1 MAGLAYLTGVG
12 RSPVRDFGRVVVQRE
27 QDTPSGIHG
36 TAEAAVLQD
45 GQPVGEDGY
54 VLGMFTQIFLPGVA
68 HQCPA
73 GDIFHAGKNGEEMT
87 AHIECLLSLF
97 SIIPDILPLSKRKNK
112 NRRRSEPAANHASRI
127 TKAADRGGLPG
138 TRIRRERPAGGERDV
153 LSREL
158 RHGPA
163 APAGR
168 PFGGTAASERG
179 PFRN

>member
-1 MAGLAYLTGVG
+1 M
-12 RSPVRDFGRVVVQRE
+12 VQRE

-112 NRRRSEPAANHASRI
+112 TAGGLNRLQTMPAGSQRRRTEAVCRERGSAGSGRREGRGTCSPGNCGMVRP
-127 TKAADRGGLPG
+127 RLPGGLSEG
-138 TRIRRERPAGGERDV
+138 RRPRKGGR
-153 LSREL
+153 SGISGNR
-158 RHGPA
+158 
-163 APAGR
+163 APS
-168 PFGGTAASERG
+168 PCFLIT
-179 PFRN
+179 PML